1 MESERRQKFLKDFGI
16 YTIGIIGMRM
26 ITFLMVP
33 LYTYFIDKPS
43 DYGYYDLCLSICM
56 LLIPASTLQLREG
69 AFRFL
74 INNDDYN
81 HQSIIISS
89 IAKILIYNLVALFSL
104 FTVIV
109 VIQEYDI
116 RYLWFCV
123 ALLLTM
129 TIHEI
134 MAQISRGLGDNKVYV
149 ASNLINGTFIG
160 IFSIVFV
167 AVAGWGIAG
176 IFLSNIIS
184 RVLAIGF
191 IEYKLKIAKR
201 IKFSVYSQ
209 ETVRDILRY
218 CLPLIPIALCWSF
231 TVSSGRFFIKY
242 YLSLEANGIYAVSM
256 RFTMILQTLSLIFY
270 QTWQETAISQFNSKD
285 RDVFFSKVF
294 YNFFYLMALLLLAFS
309 FFLKIN
315 YSWLVRDIYS
325 ESIKYVYPLCIAA
338 MLNALSSAYFELGY
352 QCSKET
358 SRAIPGIIMILIV
371 NFISSVILTPKYG
384 IFGVAYASIFSY
396 LCLVIYRFIDTRRYF
411 HINHNSII
419 YLPLLLILIS
429 YLPFYLITSIWLD
442 LLYITI
448 VLLIMLYFAPKD
460 IKKIVGTVL
469 QKLSRQND
477 KLDNRESAL

>member
-1 MESERRQKFLKDFGI
+1 
-16 YTIGIIGMRM
+16 
-26 ITFLMVP
+26 
-33 LYTYFIDKPS
+33 
-43 DYGYYDLCLSICM
+43 
-56 LLIPASTLQLREG
+56 
-69 AFRFL
+69 
-74 INNDDYN
+74 
-81 HQSIIISS
+81 
-89 IAKILIYNLVALFSL
+89 
-104 FTVIV
+104 
-109 VIQEYDI
+109 
-116 RYLWFCV
+116 
-123 ALLLTM
+123 
-129 TIHEI
+129 
-134 MAQISRGLGDNKVYV
+134 
-149 ASNLINGTFIG
+149 
-160 IFSIVFV
+160 
-167 AVAGWGIAG
+167 
-176 IFLSNIIS
+176 
-184 RVLAIGF
+184 
-191 IEYKLKIAKR
+191 
-201 IKFSVYSQ
+201 
-209 ETVRDILRY
+209 
-218 CLPLIPIALCWSF
+218 
-231 TVSSGRFFIKY
+231 
-242 YLSLEANGIYAVSM
+242 
-256 RFTMILQTLSLIFY
+256 
-270 QTWQETAISQFNSKD
+270 
-285 RDVFFSKVF
+285 
-294 YNFFYLMALLLLAFS
+294 LMALLLLAFS